1 MIDPSQPLHQ
11 KKEALEALVRKAREK
26 VKNSGASTSEGK
38 STLEQQQLEGAQDP
52 EEKAL
57 NDLKSAVE
65 SLASAVESIDTR
77 AKDLENARTE
87 QLLDMREVYARK
99 AYRFVWLWSIALIV
113 ILILQGAKYPH
124 FKLWILEFKAADFS
138 LDSKIVIALIT
149 GVTVNIVAVF
159 IVVMRNLFPSEAKEA
174 QKDRKSDA
182 KE

>member
-1 MIDPSQPLHQ
+1 MIDPNQPLDK

-26 VKNSGASTSEGK
+26 VKNSSVSTSEGK
-38 STLEQQQLEGAQDP
+38 STLEQQQLEGAQEPD
-52 EEKAL
+52 EKAL

-65 SLASAVESIDTR
+65 SLAAAVENIDTR
-77 AKDLENARTE
+77 ARDLEHARTE

-113 ILILQGAKYPH
+113 ILILQGAKYPQL
-124 FKLWILEFKAADFS
+124 KIWVLEFRAVDFS

-159 IVVMRNLFPSEAKEA
+159 IVVMRNLFPSEAKEPS
-174 QKDRKSDA
+174 KDNKNS
-182 KE
+182 

>member
-1 MIDPSQPLHQ
+1 VIDPNQPLDK
-11 KKEALEALVRKAREK
+11 KKEALEALVKKAREK
-26 VKNSGASTSEGK
+26 VKHSSALPNEGK
-38 STLEQQQLEGAQDP
+38 STLEQQQLEGAQEPD
-52 EEKAL
+52 EKAL

-65 SLASAVESIDTR
+65 SLAAAVENIDTR

-113 ILILQGAKYPH
+113 ILVLQGAKYPQ
-124 FKLWILEFKAADFS
+124 FKIWSLEFKAADFS

-159 IVVMRNLFPSEAKEA
+159 IVVMRNLFPSEAKESL
-174 QKDRKSDA
+174 KDNKTS
-182 KE
+182 